1 MHLLIQNGADVN
13 AKNNMGMTPLMHYA
27 FKGDDKLVKILLEN
41 GANINAKSE
50 MTAFDLASDDKIK
63 EMIQS
68 KKNNHPQKLVKLL
81 SNFTIDKPIKYTT
94 HEWDFGELQKEY
106 GNFEGYMSAIKKQF
120 DDMKN
125 ELETLSPNLCKKV
138 YTFLLETEPSNEYS
152 WCSKTQINLGWS
164 SLKGLKEWCDSGK
177 NPFAFKLP
185 KAIFIGRKQIAT
197 FGEVITLFKGEI
209 EVRTDTKAFNL
220 ESIFSNAF
228 VNFKVDYS
236 TSKLATRQFYTDTQ
250 KFSAVLSQIAK
261 QMHMRED
268 CNSLEV
274 SSMELEDR
282 SIEIK
287 LTQIGSYA
295 TQNSQGMLEEV
306 KDGDFADIKANLTN
320 LCDWSIESGFESE
333 YFRINYLHSNNVKE
347 IVLLSEKPKGFT
359 HIFRFYR

>member
-1 MHLLIQNGADVN
+1 
-13 AKNNMGMTPLMHYA
+13 
-27 FKGDDKLVKILLEN
+27 
-41 GANINAKSE
+41 
-50 MTAFDLASDDKIK
+50 MTAFDLASDEKIK

-106 GNFEGYMSAIKKQF
+106 GNFEGYMSSVKKQF
-120 DDMKN
+120 DDMKI
-125 ELETLSPNLCKKV
+125 ELEKLSPTLYKKI
-138 YTFLLETEPSNEYS
+138 YTFLVETSPDENYN
-152 WCSKTQINLGWS
+152 WCSKAHLNSGWS
-164 SLKGLKEWCDSGK
+164 SLEGLKESCDSGK
-177 NPFAFKLP
+177 NPFDFKELP
-185 KAIFIGRKQIAT
+185 KKDIFIGRKQIAT

-209 EVRTDTKAFNL
+209 EVRTDIKAFNL

-287 LTQIGSYA
+287 ITQIGSYV